1 MNSIPDP
8 IFKKDLDKI
17 SWKKIYDREYGVQYS
32 EAAVSLL
39 AFASYHFPKTSVAQ
53 VIIPGE
59 GNNTSFYIDDVSWL
73 ELVEGLNKKYT
84 VNVKQLEKY
93 ERQFL
98 FDGKNYLK
106 ITKKVSKLNLKK
118 LTNKQLLSL
127 FLDHQD
133 KRNKYSVFA
142 WSAFILN
149 NYVADRAVSILEP
162 YIKKHNL
169 VNQKQRIIDALFTPE
184 KHAAVLQLQQEV
196 EKHNGKLTNKQFDT
210 LYEKFNWLSCLD
222 IQNKPWSKEE
232 FRQHIKSFTKSDKT
246 NKISFREIVKKL
258 KPSKKDLEYLQMA
271 KRFVYIKDARDDF
284 RRESVFYSINL
295 WKEIGRR
302 MGISAEDTSYL
313 QDSEIIA
320 FLKDKNNTD
329 LDKISRSRKN
339 GFVIYIGSNKKVICS
354 QGDHILAALKL
365 FKLDFE
371 EEKTQEIKGRVAS
384 KGLAK
389 GNVAIV
395 KGVKDLDK
403 VKMGD
408 ILIAVTTHP
417 DYVSAMRKAV
427 AIVTDEG
434 GITSHAAIVSRE
446 FGIPCIVGTKLAT
459 KVLRDGDMVEVDAN
473 SGVVKKLN

>member
-1 MNSIPDP
+1 
-8 IFKKDLDKI
+8 
-17 SWKKIYDREYGVQYS
+17 
-32 EAAVSLL
+32 
-39 AFASYHFPKTSVAQ
+39 
-53 VIIPGE
+53 
-59 GNNTSFYIDDVSWL
+59 
-73 ELVEGLNKKYT
+73 
-84 VNVKQLEKY
+84 
-93 ERQFL
+93 
-98 FDGKNYLK
+98 
-106 ITKKVSKLNLKK
+106 
-118 LTNKQLLSL
+118 
-127 FLDHQD
+127 
-133 KRNKYSVFA
+133 
-142 WSAFILN
+142 
-149 NYVADRAVSILEP
+149 
-162 YIKKHNL
+162 
-169 VNQKQRIIDALFTPE
+169 
-184 KHAAVLQLQQEV
+184 
-196 EKHNGKLTNKQFDT
+196 
-210 LYEKFNWLSCLD
+210 
-222 IQNKPWSKEE
+222 
-232 FRQHIKSFTKSDKT
+232 
-246 NKISFREIVKKL
+246 
-258 KPSKKDLEYLQMA
+258 MA